1 MTTESF
7 SHAPIPRQ
15 LWIRQR
21 CLAVET
27 QFRKRTGRAAFI
39 LRFLPLLLLLAL
51 VYANGLRTPPP
62 VPGWIAL
69 PIGVGA
75 FYFMLLVLSHRFH
88 DLGQSGANLLQIVL
102 PIFVWLWV
110 GDDLM
115 AKVEPKFWISA
126 AAVLAVWP
134 VVVLLRLFFS
144 IPPRGSAPNNA

>member
-1 MTTESF
+1 MTDH
-7 SHAPIPRQ
+7 HAPIPRQ
-15 LWIRQR
+15 LWIKSR
-21 CLAVET
+21 CIAVET
-27 QFRKRTGRAAFI
+27 QFGGRIGRASFAA
-39 LRFLPLLLLLAL
+39 RFLPLLLLLSFAYL
-51 VYANGLRTPPP
+51 NGLRPEPFLPSWVSGP
-62 VPGWIAL
+62 VVAVAAYL
-69 PIGVGA
+69 S
-75 FYFMLLVLSHRFH
+75 LLVLSHRFH